1 MSGESADS
9 QFCEMKKVKAPAGW
23 YEVRVSS
30 SSTPAWL
37 RGGVRGRIG
46 GGVRVRVRVRV
57 GVEVRARVGV
67 GI

>member
-30 SSTPAWL
+30 SSTPAWV
-37 RGGVRGRIG
+37 RGGVRGGIG
-46 GGVRVRVRVRV
+46 GGVRVRDRVRVEVRVRV
-57 GVEVRARVGV
+57 GV